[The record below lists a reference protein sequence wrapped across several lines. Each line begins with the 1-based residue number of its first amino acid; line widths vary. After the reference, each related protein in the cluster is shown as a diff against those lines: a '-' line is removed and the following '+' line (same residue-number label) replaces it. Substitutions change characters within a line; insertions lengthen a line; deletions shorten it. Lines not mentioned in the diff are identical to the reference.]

1 MRLLLLRLGAISI
14 LMFGSGC
21 MISPP
26 HPARSALETREI
38 QTRNFETHNTKL
50 VMKAVLNALQDEGF
64 ITNNAVVDLGLIT
77 ATKEVDTQSDSS
89 AFFGTLLMG
98 NEATWEKASVME
110 ATINVSEFGKQ
121 TRVRVSFHR
130 KLLNNHGGLMS
141 VAEVSEP
148 LAYQDFFS
156 KIDKSIFIQGADI

>member
-1 MRLLLLRLGAISI
+1 MRRLLLRLGI
-14 LMFGSGC
+14 LAVLIFVTGC

-26 HPARSALETREI
+26 LPVRTALETREI

-64 ITNNAVVDLGLIT
+64 ITKNAVVDLGLIT
-77 ATKEVDTQSDSS
+77 ATKEVDTQNNSS
-89 AFFGTLLMG
+89 AIFGTLLMG
-98 NEATWEKASVME
+98 SEAIWQKASIME
-110 ATINVSEFGKQ
+110 ATINISEFGKQ

-130 KLLNNHGGLMS
+130 KLLDNRGGIMS
-141 VAEVSEP
+141 VAEVSDP

-156 KIDKSIFIQGADI
+156 NIDKSIFIQGADI